1 MDCTAAG
8 PPIILPDASDADD
21 LQDVCLWCSI
31 KGHSHQSC
39 MRRAPIQAKENATAI
54 AGLTDR
60 VDALQKSVT
69 DCNALS
75 GKVSTLEGQMSSLM
89 TWKSATEGRLTV
101 LESWQSSAN
110 NKFVARSSFDA
121 FVEEKFTPT
130 QRQAATAVATSTFD
144 EFVNTRFL
152 PTEQQASASLP
163 AESFNDYVMRMEHA
177 GFKPADDDT
186 PMSTARLTGAPR
198 MASESQEIGSPGQT
212 AKERA
217 AKRAHT
223 PSGAGGASSS
233 SSVFAT
239 PASRMQAGAA
249 AFGGVSPPSAPW
261 LALKPTE
268 SSQWSDD
275 ALDLLFSEWTAH
287 MDSRLQQWSSKHLQ
301 GEMKS
306 TVETLA
312 RDAWSPERKRGIS
325 AVLTTSRVP
334 VRLFTNLNR

>member
-8 PPIILPDASDADD
+8 PPIILPDPSDADD

-39 MRRAPIQAKENATAI
+39 MRRAPVQAKENAAAI

-60 VDALQKSVT
+60 VDALQKSVK

-89 TWKSATEGRLTV
+89 TWKSTTEGRLTV
-101 LESWQSSAN
+101 LESWQSTTNS
-110 NKFVARSSFDA
+110 KYVARSSFDA
-121 FVEEKFTPT
+121 FVEEKFNPT

-163 AESFNDYVMRMEHA
+163 AESFNDYVTRMEQA
-177 GFKPADDDT
+177 GFKPALEDT
-186 PMSTARLTGAPR
+186 AMSTSRLTGAPR
-198 MASESQEIGSPGQT
+198 TASETQDIGSPGQT

-223 PSGAGGASSS
+223 PSGASGSSS
-233 SSVFAT
+233 SSSSFVSPT
-239 PASRMQAGAA
+239 PRTLAGAA
-249 AFGGVSPPSAPW
+249 AFGGVSPPRAPW

-268 SSQWSDD
+268 SSQWSED

-287 MDSRLQQWSSKHLQ
+287 MDSRLQQWASKHLQ

-312 RDAWSPERKRGIS
+312 RDSWSPEKKRGIS

-334 VRLFTNLNR
+334 VRLFTNSNR